1 MGLLYTK
8 TSYQGKKIKG
18 EFQERAVWIPGKR
31 KKKVE
36 KNFRWIP
43 RGPCL
48 EKTTATVVK
57 KNYTHHGH

>member
-1 MGLLYTK
+1 MDPWEK
-8 TSYQGKKIKG
+8 
-18 EFQERAVWIPGKR
+18 

-48 EKTTATVVK
+48 EKTTAIVVK
-57 KNYTHHGH
+57 KIILIMGINEKTFKVSFKVTHTHG

>member
-1 MGLLYTK
+1 MDPWEK
-8 TSYQGKKIKG
+8 
-18 EFQERAVWIPGKR
+18 

-48 EKTTATVVK
+48 EKTTAIVVK
-57 KNYTHHGH
+57 KKFILIMGINEKTFKVSFKVTHTHG